1 MHSTKFVGTSRTVN
15 REILNDSFNE
25 FSKWVSSDGFFENR
39 SKLDLTLASKK
50 SGPKKKQRQHE
61 EEEIVDRNKK
71 KKMNSLP
78 GSRLRLKFN

>member
-25 FSKWVSSDGFFENR
+25 FFSKWVSSDGFFEIDRN
-39 SKLDLTLASKK
+39 LTLASKK

-78 GSRLRLKFN
+78 GSRSRLKFN